1 MQLEHVIDLCPNL
14 EELHWT
20 GKSAPI
26 TEEDVETPPIS
37 ATNLRRLRVLTHRFN
52 YNSRNGAMLTSVMLS
67 APLLEKI
74 FLEGFNFGAADVE
87 ALHDALRTRTALQSL
102 RLAYLRS
109 GRDPKEDQ
117 LLDALR
123 ERMRTCCP
131 RLQDGG
137 SDYYFWKNHFCKD
150 PFSKT
155 NYI

>member
-1 MQLEHVIDLCPNL
+1 VQLEHVIDLCPNL

-87 ALHDALRTRTALQSL
+87 ALDDALRMRTALQSL
-102 RLAYLRS
+102 RIAYFDK
-109 GRDPKEDQ
+109 GRGPEIGQ
-117 LLDALR
+117 MLDALR
-123 ERMRTCCP
+123 ERMRICCP
-131 RLQDGG
+131 RFQDAEN
-137 SDYYFWKNHFCKD
+137 DNRVWENHFCQD
-150 PFSKT
+150 IFSKAS
-155 NYI
+155 YI